1 MNKKY
6 FRLIWMSVLA
16 VMMSAGLSSCIEDD
30 WFPYEPPAYNDY
42 YYDQYLNGTWRLC
55 EANGIPVRYDEAN
68 YLEFYGGGRG
78 RYYEYDD
85 WGNLYAERTAYWCR
99 DVYGS
104 PAGVLTLVY
113 ENGDRL
119 DMNYRFRDSGYGD
132 ELWLQWND
140 YYGTQTY
147 VYEYTDRVPW

>member
-1 MNKKY
+1 M
-6 FRLIWMSVLA
+6 
-16 VMMSAGLSSCIEDD
+16 
-30 WFPYEPPAYNDY
+30 
-42 YYDQYLNGTWRLC
+42 
-55 EANGIPVRYDEAN
+55 RYDEAN

-104 PAGVLTLVY
+104 PAGVLTRVY

-119 DMNYRFRDSGYGD
+119 DMNYWFRDSGYGD